1 MLTDHWVA
9 KIDFFFF
16 NFLKNIEYVSIL
28 EKKIEYNQ
36 KSKEEM

>member
-9 KIDFFFF
+9 KIDFFF